1 VYFLHY
7 VDEISRYFMLILH
20 KIFVMDFAK
29 ALDTSAIPTK
39 LKQARLSVS
48 FFYFALGLCFATWA
62 SRIPVLKAGLGLS
75 EAELGTILLM
85 LPTGQLLTMPL
96 AAALVNRLG
105 SKSVLPMAGVCYA
118 ILLIFIGLSSNAW
131 WLGAALL
138 FYGIASNISNIAIN
152 TQGVLVEEQY
162 GKSIMSSF
170 HGAWS
175 LGGFAGSLIGLLTL
189 NLQLSSVMHFSI
201 ISVLLIIIIFINRGY
216 LIVENVAKKTVE
228 KKEKFKPDNVII
240 QLGIIGFF
248 SMATE
253 GAMFDWSG
261 VYFSEV
267 IHAPLEWVTIGF
279 TSFMIMMASGRFIG
293 DWIIEKFGRK
303 RTLQGS
309 GLLMFTGMM
318 ASVLF
323 PNFYVAIFSFMLV
336 GLGVACNVPTVYSL
350 TGRHERIPA
359 GVAIAMVSSISFM
372 GFLVGPPLIG
382 YIAELFNLQ
391 YSFALFSLF
400 GLCMFIMTSKL
411 KFFSKL

>member
-1 VYFLHY
+1 MTFTTTLEPV
-7 VDEISRYFMLILH
+7 
-20 KIFVMDFAK
+20 
-29 ALDTSAIPTK
+29 AIPTK
-39 LKQARLSVS
+39 LKQARLAVS
-48 FFYFALGLCFATWA
+48 LFYFVLGLCFATWA
-62 SRIPVLKAGLGLS
+62 SRIPVLKTVLGLS

-85 LPTGQLLTMPL
+85 LPAGQLLTMPL
-96 AAALVNRLG
+96 AATLVNRLG
-105 SKSVLPMAGVCYA
+105 SKFVLPLAAMSYA
-118 ILLIFIGLSSNAW
+118 VLLIFIGLSTNAW
-131 WLGAALL
+131 WLGAAL
-138 FYGIASNISNIAIN
+138 FVYGIGSNLSNIAIN

-189 NLQLSSVMHFSI
+189 NLKLSSVTHFCI
-201 ISVLLIIIIFINRGY
+201 ISALLILIILFSKRY
-216 LIVENVAKKTVE
+216 LIRETKTQESEE
-228 KKEKFKPDNVII
+228 KKQKFKPDGII
-240 QLGIIGFF
+240 FQLGIIGFF

-323 PNFYVAIFSFMLV
+323 PNFYVGIVSFMLV

-400 GLCMFIMTSKL
+400 GLCMFIMTSRL
-411 KFFSKL
+411 KFFANL

>member
-1 VYFLHY
+1 
-7 VDEISRYFMLILH
+7 M
-20 KIFVMDFAK
+20 KIAK
-29 ALDTSAIPTK
+29 TLEMNVIPVE

-62 SRIPVLKAGLGLS
+62 SRIPILKSGLGLS

-85 LPTGQLLTMPL
+85 LPAGQLLTMPL

-105 SKSVLPMAGVCYA
+105 SKLVLPIAGMAYA

-131 WLGAALL
+131 WLGGAL
-138 FYGIASNISNIAIN
+138 FVYGIASNISNIAIN

-189 NLQLSSVMHFSI
+189 NLQLSSIMHFAI
-201 ISVLLIIIIFINRGY
+201 IFVLLIGLILINKRF
-216 LIVENVAKKTVE
+216 LILDAKTNKAKE
-228 KKEKFKPDNVII
+228 KKEKFKPDSII
-240 QLGIIGFF
+240 VQLGIIGFF

-261 VYFSEV
+261 VYFSDV
-267 IHAPLEWVTIGF
+267 IHAPLEWITIGF

-303 RTLQGS
+303 RTLQAS

-323 PNFYVAIFSFMLV
+323 PNFYVGIVSFMLV

-382 YIAELFNLQ
+382 YVAELFNLQ

-411 KFFSKL
+411 KFFAKL